1 MKETAESSKL
11 EQDMT
16 YLSKKLN
23 ETEIAMAEQKELY
36 ESDKESWQNVRKG
49 LQNEIDS
56 LSEKVASL
64 SAEVKEYSTSWK
76 AVEGDPDT
84 VKSALAKTTIR

>member
-1 MKETAESSKL
+1 
-11 EQDMT
+11 
-16 YLSKKLN
+16 
-23 ETEIAMAEQKELY
+23 MAEQTELY

-64 SAEVKEYSTSWK
+64 NAEVKEYSSSWQ
-76 AVEGDPDT
+76 AIQGDPDT
-84 VKSALAKTTIR
+84 VKSALATATIR